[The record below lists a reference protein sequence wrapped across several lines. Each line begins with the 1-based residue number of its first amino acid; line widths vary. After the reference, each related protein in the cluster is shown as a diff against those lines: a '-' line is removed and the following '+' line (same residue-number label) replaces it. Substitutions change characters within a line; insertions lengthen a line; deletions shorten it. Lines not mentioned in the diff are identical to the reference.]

1 MANLLQK
8 YFPMIRTQEEVL
20 IEIQENQNLN
30 KIFQSWN
37 DIQQKI
43 FLDSCTGVRGVKVL
57 YDGFFK
63 AIMNPDAVPERLEDF
78 ISALF
83 AQKVKIVKVLPL
95 ESRISDKT
103 LSILDIVVEL
113 ADGSVVNVEVQKVGY
128 LFPGQRC
135 ACYSADL
142 LLRQYT
148 RVKNELGES
157 FIYKHIKNV
166 YTIVL
171 FEKSP
176 KEFKHFPEI
185 YVHRME
191 ATSDSGIQI
200 DLLQKYIFIP
210 LDIFKR
216 RTQNETIGNKL
227 DAWLTFFSSDAPED
241 IVRLIE
247 TWPEFVPIY
256 QDIYKL
262 CRNMEDVMGFFSE
275 ELNILDE
282 NTAKYM
288 IDELTDKLEERD
300 KTVAKQE
307 ETIAK
312 QTQTIV
318 KREGTIA
325 DQVQTIA
332 DQGQTISS
340 LQDQSKK
347 DKERIRELEEQLKK
361 QSQSLGI

>member
-1 MANLLQK
+1 
-8 YFPMIRTQEEVL
+8 
-20 IEIQENQNLN
+20 
-30 KIFQSWN
+30 
-37 DIQQKI
+37 
-43 FLDSCTGVRGVKVL
+43 
-57 YDGFFK
+57 
-63 AIMNPDAVPERLEDF
+63 
-78 ISALF
+78 
-83 AQKVKIVKVLPL
+83 
-95 ESRISDKT
+95 
-103 LSILDIVVEL
+103 
-113 ADGSVVNVEVQKVGY
+113 
-128 LFPGQRC
+128 
-135 ACYSADL
+135 
-142 LLRQYT
+142 
-148 RVKNELGES
+148 
-157 FIYKHIKNV
+157 V

-176 KEFKHFPEI
+176 KEFKSFPEI

-191 ATSDSGIQI
+191 AVSDSGIQI

-300 KTVAKQE
+300 KTVAEQAQTIVERE
-307 ETIAK
+307 ETI
-312 QTQTIV
+312 T
-318 KREGTIA
+318 EH
-325 DQVQTIA
+325 VQTIA
-332 DQGQTISS
+332 DQGQALVEQEETIAEHVQTISS

-347 DKERIRELEEQLKK
+347 DKERIRELEEQLKN
-361 QSQSLGI
+361 QAQEIL

>member
-1 MANLLQK
+1 MAN
-8 YFPMIRTQEEVL
+8 
-20 IEIQENQNLN
+20 
-30 KIFQSWN
+30 
-37 DIQQKI
+37 
-43 FLDSCTGVRGVKVL
+43 
-57 YDGFFK
+57 
-63 AIMNPDAVPERLEDF
+63 
-78 ISALF
+78 
-83 AQKVKIVKVLPL
+83 
-95 ESRISDKT
+95 
-103 LSILDIVVEL
+103 
-113 ADGSVVNVEVQKVGY
+113 
-128 LFPGQRC
+128 
-135 ACYSADL
+135 
-142 LLRQYT
+142 
-148 RVKNELGES
+148 
-157 FIYKHIKNV
+157 
-166 YTIVL
+166 
-171 FEKSP
+171 
-176 KEFKHFPEI
+176 
-185 YVHRME
+185 
-191 ATSDSGIQI
+191 
-200 DLLQKYIFIP
+200 LLQKYIFIP

-300 KTVAKQE
+300 KTVAEQE

-318 KREGTIA
+318 EREGTIA

-361 QSQSLGI
+361 QSRSLGI

>member
-1 MANLLQK
+1 M
-8 YFPMIRTQEEVL
+8 
-20 IEIQENQNLN
+20 
-30 KIFQSWN
+30 
-37 DIQQKI
+37 QQKM

-176 KEFKHFPEI
+176 KEFKSFPEI

-300 KTVAKQE
+300 KTVAEQAQTIVEREETITEHVQTIADQGQALVEQE

-312 QTQTIV
+312 QV
-318 KREGTIA
+318 
-325 DQVQTIA
+325 
-332 DQGQTISS
+332 QTISS

-361 QSQSLGI
+361 QAQEIL